1 MKAGFAGE
9 EAPIVYPTIFGVPK
23 YGKPL
28 DGCYERVNFCCDT
41 AIQYRAVV
49 DLTYPIVRG
58 EIEEWEQMEKIL
70 QYTFF
75 NCLRVDPSEGN
86 PILIIDNSLTVA

>member
-9 EAPIVYPTIFGVPK
+9 EAPMVYPTIFGVPK

-28 DGCYERVNFCCDT
+28 DGCYERENFCCDT
-41 AIQYRAVV
+41 AFQYRAVV

-86 PILIIDNSLTVA
+86 PILIIENSLTGG